1 MGLTGGCCTKGHVVI
16 IQMCW
21 SVCGVL
27 QLVETENVRGVI
39 TMNEL
44 YETKYFCNSAE
55 VSLKHLANFLCVIE
69 SLKKSDG
76 GLITAATSVCVC
88 V

>member
-1 MGLTGGCCTKGHVVI
+1 
-16 IQMCW
+16 
-21 SVCGVL
+21 
-27 QLVETENVRGVI
+27 
-39 TMNEL
+39 MNEL

-88 V
+88 VCETYLEI